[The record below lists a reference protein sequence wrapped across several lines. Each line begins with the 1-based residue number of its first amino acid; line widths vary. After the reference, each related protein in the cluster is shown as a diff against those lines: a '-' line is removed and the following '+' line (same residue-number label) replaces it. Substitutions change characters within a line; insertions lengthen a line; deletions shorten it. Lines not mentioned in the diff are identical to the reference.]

1 MATHVANASKCQG
14 RTGQGRAPPTAHLL
28 PKEGTPPRPARVSFN
43 WRIVCWF
50 WIRKTFLRFRFVSF
64 QFSSHSPSLPSLSLS
79 LPLLPLLLLFI
90 LFCFCCCFVIVNH
103 RNVSWVR
110 VCVCFGA
117 SRVLGFVVST
127 QNLHSVVPLPLPS
140 SSFHLSSAG
149 PPLSPSDI
157 FAPFCALLFRLF
169 CGPLTWPEQVEP
181 PDSFLPP
188 QGALNTVRIAK
199 HLQICSACLDYLP
212 TYFHTSSPLMLLA
225 PYVQVTHN

>member
-1 MATHVANASKCQG
+1 MPANA
-14 RTGQGRAPPTAHLL
+14 RAEQGRAEPRLPPTYYPRRELPPALL
-28 PKEGTPPRPARVSFN
+28 
-43 WRIVCWF
+43 VCPSTGVLFAGFGYGKRF
-50 WIRKTFLRFRFVSF
+50 WGFVSF

-212 TYFHTSSPLMLLA
+212 TSLPPPLSCSWLR
-225 PYVQVTHN
+225 TCR

>member
-1 MATHVANASKCQG
+1 MPANA
-14 RTGQGRAPPTAHLL
+14 RAEQGRAEPRLPPTYYPRRELPPALL
-28 PKEGTPPRPARVSFN
+28 
-43 WRIVCWF
+43 VCPSTGVLFAGFGYGKRF
-50 WIRKTFLRFRFVSF
+50 WGFVSF

-169 CGPLTWPEQVEP
+169 LWSIDLARASRATW
-181 PDSFLPP
+181 FLPP
-188 QGALNTVRIAK
+188 SAGGSK
-199 HLQICSACLDYLP
+199 HSAYCKAFANLFSLPRLP
-212 TYFHTSSPLMLLA
+212 TSIPPPLSCSWLR
-225 PYVQVTHN
+225 TCR

>member
-1 MATHVANASKCQG
+1 MP
-14 RTGQGRAPPTAHLL
+14 GQNRAGQSPAYRPPTTQGGNSPPPCSCVLQLAYCLLVLDTENVSEVSFRFSSVLILL
-28 PKEGTPPRPARVSFN
+28 PFPV
-43 WRIVCWF
+43 
-50 WIRKTFLRFRFVSF
+50 
-64 QFSSHSPSLPSLSLS
+64 SLS

-157 FAPFCALLFRLF
+157 FASFCALLFRLF

-181 PDSFLPP
+181 PDSVLPP

-199 HLQICSACLDYLP
+199 HLQICSACLDYLH

>member
-1 MATHVANASKCQG
+1 MPANA
-14 RTGQGRAPPTAHLL
+14 RAEQGRAELRLPPTYYPRRELPPPCSCVLQLAYCLLVLDTENVSEVSFRFSSVLILL
-28 PKEGTPPRPARVSFN
+28 P
-43 WRIVCWF
+43 
-50 WIRKTFLRFRFVSF
+50 
-64 QFSSHSPSLPSLSLS
+64 LPVSLS

-188 QGALNTVRIAK
+188 QRALNTVRIAK
-199 HLQICSACLDYLP
+199 HLQICSACLDYLH
-212 TYFHTSSPLMLLA
+212 TYFHTSFPGSVRA
-225 PYVQVTHN
+225 GNA